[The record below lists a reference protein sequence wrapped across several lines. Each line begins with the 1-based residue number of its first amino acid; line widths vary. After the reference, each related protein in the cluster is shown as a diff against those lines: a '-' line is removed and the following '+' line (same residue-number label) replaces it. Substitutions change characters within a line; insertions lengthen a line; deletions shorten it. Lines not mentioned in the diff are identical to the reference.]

1 MKHLSKFLL
10 VFFVLLFQFN
20 VIAKPLDDKSIT
32 KLVEQLL
39 VKENDIPNVIIE
51 VMTKNGVVH
60 LSGVVDTRLQESKII
75 ELASSVKNVI
85 DVKNADLK
93 VRSSSE
99 FLSDALI
106 TAKAKGRIK
115 YLALN
120 KQIDAGYDLHVETM
134 NKVVHIFGD
143 VKNQK
148 NVDAIE
154 NAINS
159 IVSVDKV
166 KMNIRYH

>member
-1 MKHLSKFLL
+1 MKASSKSLI

-20 VIAKPLDDKSIT
+20 VIAKPLDDESIT

-39 VKENDIPNVIIE
+39 VKENDIPNVIIK
-51 VMTKNGVVH
+51 VMTKGGVVH
-60 LSGVVDTRLQESKII
+60 LSGVVDTRLQENKII

-85 DVKNADLK
+85 DVENADLK
-93 VRSSSE
+93 VRSSTE

-120 KQIDAGYDLHVETM
+120 KQIDPGYR
-134 NKVVHIFGD
+134 F
-143 VKNQK
+143 
-148 NVDAIE
+148 A
-154 NAINS
+154 
-159 IVSVDKV
+159 
-166 KMNIRYH
+166 R

>member
-1 MKHLSKFLL
+1 MKHLSRFVV
-10 VFFVLLFQFN
+10 VFFVLLSQFN
-20 VIAKPLDDKSIT
+20 VTAKPLDDESIT
-32 KLVEQLL
+32 KLVEKLL
-39 VKENDIPNVIIE
+39 AKENDIPNVKIE
-51 VMTKNGVVH
+51 VITKDGVVH

-85 DVKNADLK
+85 DVKNSDLK
-93 VRSSSE
+93 VRNSSE
-99 FLSDALI
+99 FFSDALI

-120 KQIDAGYDLHVETM
+120 KRIDRDYDLHVETL

-148 NVDAIE
+148 DVEEIEDAI
-154 NAINS
+154 NN
-159 IVSVDKV
+159 IVSVKKV
-166 KMNIRYH
+166 KMNIRCQ

>member
-39 VKENDIPNVIIE
+39 VKENDIPNVKIE
-51 VMTKNGVVH
+51 VMTKDGVVH

-75 ELASSVKNVI
+75 ELTSSVKNVI
-85 DVKNADLK
+85 DVENGDLK
-93 VRSSSE
+93 VRSSSD

-106 TAKAKGRIK
+106 TAKANGRIK

-120 KQIDAGYDLHVETM
+120 KQIDRGYDLHVETM

-148 NVDAIE
+148 DVDAIE
-154 NAINS
+154 TAINS

-166 KMNIRYH
+166 KMNIRCQ